1 MLDGKSLALA
11 AGAITGSFFC
21 GAIPFGW
28 LIARMRGVDIRTV
41 GSGNIGA
48 TNAARALGRGW
59 GALVLALDAGKAA
72 LPVALA
78 AHKWPADSPYV
89 ALVGLAAFLGHLYSP
104 FLGGKG
110 GKGVACGLG
119 IFLALCPVA
128 AATAL
133 AIWGVVLLALRI
145 SSVASLCGA
154 AAMTLL
160 LWLLDTPPALQL
172 LNVVLVTLI
181 FWRHRDNLRR
191 LLRRTEN

>member
-1 MLDGKSLALA
+1 MTD
-11 AGAITGSFFC
+11 AIVLFGGIVISFWC

-28 LIARMRGVDIRTV
+28 LIAHFRGIDLRAV

-78 AHKWPADSPYV
+78 AHVWPPGSPEV
-89 ALVGLAAFLGHLYSP
+89 AAVGLAAFFGHLYSP
-104 FLGGKG
+104 FLQGKG

-119 IFLALCPVA
+119 VFLALCPVA

-133 AIWGVVLLALRI
+133 AIWAVVYLALRI

-160 LWLLDTPPALQL
+160 LWLLDASPWQQL
-172 LNVVLVTLI
+172 LNLTLVAFI

-191 LLRRTEN
+191 LRRHLEK